1 MKKTFKKIA
10 CAFIAVLMTA
20 LVMGVAAE
28 GSTIK
33 VSLRIEG
40 ISGNIF
46 YDTVE
51 TPAEDASLKSLLA
64 GVAESDKKLDIVGL
78 ENNYIT
84 SIAGET
90 AGKFGG
96 WDGWLYSVNG
106 EIPPVTVEQC
116 TLKDGDVVVLFYGD
130 PYGAGMQ
137 FPMVDSSKVNEGV
150 ISFKSNDTVYVD
162 NEPVVTENPV
172 VGASVSFL
180 GKTFTTDEKGEINI
194 DKGDLK
200 NGEFTLAIDKKN
212 DAGMPLVLRLASD
225 FTVKI
230 SGIEENAES
239 GSSSEN
245 QPASSIEDDKNSSS
259 SKTENDGSSK
269 NDSVVPKTG
278 ENDAI
283 YYAVVLLAVC
293 SGMFVTVK
301 KRNEN

>member
-1 MKKTFKKIA
+1 MKKTLKKLT
-10 CAFIAVLMTA
+10 CAFIAVLMAA

-51 TPAEDASLKSLLA
+51 TSAEDASLKSLLA
-64 GVAESDKKLDIVGL
+64 LVAESNKKLEIVGL

-116 TLKDGDVVVLFYGD
+116 TLKEGDVVVLFYGD

-137 FPMVDSSKVNEGV
+137 FPIVDSSKVNEGV

-162 NEPVVTENPV
+162 NEPVVSENPI

-180 GKTFTTDEKGEINI
+180 GKTYTTDEKGEIHI
-194 DKGDLK
+194 DKADLK
-200 NGEFTLAIDKKN
+200 NGEFTLAIEKKN

-259 SKTENDGSSK
+259 SKTENDDSSK
-269 NDSVVPKTG
+269 SDSVVPKTG

-293 SGMFVTVK
+293 SGLFVTVK

>member
-1 MKKTFKKIA
+1 MKKTLKKLT

-51 TPAEDASLKSLLA
+51 TSAEDASLKSLLA
-64 GVAESDKKLDIVGL
+64 DVAESDKKLDIVGL

-150 ISFKSNDTVYVD
+150 ISFKSNDTVYL
-162 NEPVVTENPV
+162 N
-172 VGASVSFL
+172 
-180 GKTFTTDEKGEINI
+180 GKI
-194 DKGDLK
+194 
-200 NGEFTLAIDKKN
+200 
-212 DAGMPLVLRLASD
+212 R
-225 FTVKI
+225 
-230 SGIEENAES
+230 
-239 GSSSEN
+239 
-245 QPASSIEDDKNSSS
+245 
-259 SKTENDGSSK
+259 SK
-269 NDSVVPKTG
+269 P
-278 ENDAI
+278 
-283 YYAVVLLAVC
+283 
-293 SGMFVTVK
+293 
-301 KRNEN
+301 

>member
-106 EIPPVTVEQC
+106 KFPSITCGKQKVKPNDEI
-116 TLKDGDVVVLFYGD
+116 LFTYTCE
-130 PYGAGMQ
+130 Y
-137 FPMVDSSKVNEGV
+137 
-150 ISFKSNDTVYVD
+150 
-162 NEPVVTENPV
+162 
-172 VGASVSFL
+172 
-180 GKTFTTDEKGEINI
+180 
-194 DKGDLK
+194 
-200 NGEFTLAIDKKN
+200 
-212 DAGMPLVLRLASD
+212 
-225 FTVKI
+225 
-230 SGIEENAES
+230 
-239 GSSSEN
+239 
-245 QPASSIEDDKNSSS
+245 
-259 SKTENDGSSK
+259 
-269 NDSVVPKTG
+269 
-278 ENDAI
+278 
-283 YYAVVLLAVC
+283 
-293 SGMFVTVK
+293 
-301 KRNEN
+301 